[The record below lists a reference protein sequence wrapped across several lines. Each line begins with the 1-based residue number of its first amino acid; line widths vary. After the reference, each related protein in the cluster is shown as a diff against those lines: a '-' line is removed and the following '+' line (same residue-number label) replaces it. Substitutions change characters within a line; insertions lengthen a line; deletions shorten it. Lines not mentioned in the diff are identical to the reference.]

1 LMDTRSGTHFNNF
14 AIGCI
19 KLKTVANLNMSAATT
34 ATSAFLNCF
43 LLDNFPAIT
52 LGNTNCNLTSFFSST
67 GSMKTVGNM
76 DVSKA
81 TNFGNFFSGGHS
93 LRNLPPL
100 NLNSGTTLTTMVSPV
115 MASAPFTNV
124 RASLN
129 LANKNLGRLS
139 IIEVFNGLASGVT
152 SRTITVS
159 ANPGFA
165 ALTATDRLIA
175 TAKGWTIA

>member
-1 LMDTRSGTHFNNF
+1 MKN
-14 AIGCI
+14 
-19 KLKTVANLNMSAATT
+19 V
-34 ATSAFLNCF
+34 
-43 LLDNFPAIT
+43 
-52 LGNTNCNLTSFFSST
+52 
-67 GSMKTVGNM
+67 GSI

-81 TNFGNFFSGGHS
+81 INFTNIFNGNQS
-93 LRNLPPL
+93 LRTLPAL
-100 NLNSGTTLTTMVSPV
+100 NLNVGTTLTSMVGPV
-115 MASAPFTNV
+115 MARAPFTNV

-175 TAKGWTIA
+175 TAKGWTIS